1 MDEPPPALQPRVD
14 AIPTSL
20 QTPAEATR
28 TALQRWRVC
37 GTDAAGRLAS
47 WSSILATTHVSFDVR
62 PSARTP
68 PRFEAAVTR
77 RCVGDLALVDCAAAP
92 FVGNRSRSLIDEPPA
107 VAGEDVLGFQFVC
120 RGVEMVRDG
129 GSELALKP
137 GDLVLWDG
145 TQPTEIEIVEGF
157 CKRTLL
163 FPRKRVLA
171 VCPRLGTIDRLPSL
185 AGSAT
190 ARLLARYMNALAV
203 EQPELDAAAGSAAA
217 GAALELLRAA
227 IEPSLP
233 ADRSAAR
240 SAMRAEV
247 ARHVR
252 RHLQDPQLGPASIA
266 SAYAMSVR
274 TLHSLFEDVDESVA
288 GLIRTERL
296 ARCLEDLRQPNG
308 GSITDI
314 AFRWGFCDAAH
325 FSRVFKR
332 EYGATPRE
340 MRQAAL
346 MARAA

>member
-1 MDEPPPALQPRVD
+1 M
-14 AIPTSL
+14 
-20 QTPAEATR
+20 TR
-28 TALQRWRVC
+28 MASQSWRVS
-37 GTDAAGRLAS
+37 GTNATSRLAS
-47 WSSILATTHVSFDVR
+47 WSKILATTHVSFDVR
-62 PSARTP
+62 ATARTP
-68 PRFEAAVTR
+68 THFAAAATR
-77 RCVGDLALVDCAAAP
+77 RCIGGLMLVDCAAAP
-92 FVGNRSRSLIDEPPA
+92 FLGQRSASLIDEPPA
-107 VAGEDVLGFQFVC
+107 LTDEDVLGFQFVC
-120 RGVEMVRDG
+120 RGVEMVREG
-129 GSELALKP
+129 GRELALKP
-137 GDLVLWDG
+137 GDFVLWDG
-145 TQPTEIEIVEGF
+145 SQPTEIEIVEGF
-157 CKRTLL
+157 YKRTLL
-163 FPRKRVLA
+163 FPRERVLA

-190 ARLLARYMNALAV
+190 ARLLARYVNALAV
-203 EQPELDAAAGSAAA
+203 EEPELDAAAGSAAA

-266 SAYAMSVR
+266 HAYAISVR

-340 MRQAAL
+340 VRQAAL
-346 MARAA
+346 ISRAA